1 MMARMKGRADAL
13 AFLFVQ
19 HLILESPCYDV
30 GYQLTQ
36 PIRHDERFYR
46 EVIHAVRIGERRW
59 IASLI

>member
-46 EVIHAVRIGERRW
+46 EVIHAVRIE
-59 IASLI
+59 